1 MHQSHNHRRRRH
13 HHHRGAI
20 KNIKAAFFIN
30 LGFTFIEIIGGILT
44 NSTAIL
50 ADAVHDLGDSFA
62 LGQAWYFEKISRRH
76 GSDIYSYGFKRFSL
90 LGALIS
96 TLLILTSSLYILS
109 EAIPRLINPEES
121 NAEGMI
127 FLAIIGIAVN
137 GYAMLKLSREK
148 GINAKTV
155 SLHLLEDV
163 LGWVAVLV
171 VATILLFR
179 DIHILDPILAILIT
193 LYILMNVVK
202 NIKSTVPIF
211 LQAVPK
217 DVNLDSIKKAI
228 HGIDH
233 VASAHHVH
241 LWSLDGENSI
251 FSAHLLADKNLTPE
265 QYADLKHNV
274 RLIIQEYGLYH
285 STVEIE
291 LPEEACRMQENGN
304 CN

>member
-1 MHQSHNHRRRRH
+1 M
-13 HHHRGAI
+13 
-20 KNIKAAFFIN
+20 
-30 LGFTFIEIIGGILT
+30 T

-137 GYAMLKLSREK
+137 GYAMLKLSGEK

-217 DVNLDSIKKAI
+217 DVDLDSIKKAI

-291 LPEEACRMQENGN
+291 LPEEACRMQENGS